1 MTRGA
6 QAIERIRVAVI
17 DKTIKL
23 DATNNQEERVHR
35 GVAAKFSVE
44 VRDPGLVTIA
54 MRKKQS
60 GPFVETNFE
69 TLSVGQTIPA
79 GAIFAKLVPN
89 PGDPLTADV
98 RFRVR
103 TRGDFTGQPE
113 FSG

>member
-1 MTRGA
+1 
-6 QAIERIRVAVI
+6 VAVI

-23 DATNNQEERVHR
+23 DATTDESALVHR
-35 GVAAKFSVE
+35 GVAARFSVE

-54 MRKKQS
+54 MRRKQS
-60 GPFVETNFE
+60 GPFVETNFDQ
-69 TLSVGQTIPA
+69 LSFGQTIPA

-103 TRGDFTGQPE
+103 TRRDFTGQPE
-113 FSG
+113 FGG